1 MSSAGV
7 QPDVISYSAAISAC
21 EKAGQ
26 WEALSL
32 LREMP
37 AAGLRPNVV
46 SYNAAIS
53 ACEKAG
59 RCDDALSLL
68 QKMREDG
75 VQPNVISFNAAI
87 QACAAA
93 QQPDEALRLFKEAL
107 MSVEPSCVTFN
118 AVLDAVASPQPA
130 IARELWLQGCER
142 GLYPEVEKRE
152 AGAPKLDLH
161 EHSEGAGETALRWW
175 LEERVPALQPKPDR
189 LIIVT
194 GFGKSRRAT
203 QVRDLRGR
211 VEGALAAMGAPTLP
225 SDNPGRLVVDMQSW
239 TDR

>member
-1 MSSAGV
+1 MTAAGV
-7 QPDVISYSAAISAC
+7 RPDVI
-21 EKAGQ
+21 
-26 WEALSL
+26 
-32 LREMP
+32 
-37 AAGLRPNVV
+37 

-75 VQPNVISFNAAI
+75 VQPDVYSYSGAI

-107 MSVEPSCVTFN
+107 RSVEPSRVTFN

-142 GLYPEVEKRE
+142 GLYPEVEKWE
-152 AGAPKLDLH
+152 AGAPMLDLH
-161 EHSEGAGETALRWW
+161 DHSEGAGETALRWW

-194 GFGKSRRAT
+194 GWGKSRPAT
-203 QVRDLRGR
+203 RFSDLRGR
-211 VEGALAAMGAPTLP
+211 VEGALAAMGVPTLP

>member
-1 MSSAGV
+1 MTAAGV
-7 QPDVISYSAAISAC
+7 RPDVI
-21 EKAGQ
+21 
-26 WEALSL
+26 
-32 LREMP
+32 
-37 AAGLRPNVV
+37 

-75 VQPNVISFNAAI
+75 VQPNVISYSAAI

-107 MSVEPSCVTFN
+107 RSVEPDCITFN

-142 GLYPEVEKRE
+142 GLYPEVEKWE

-161 EHSEGAGETALRWW
+161 DHSEGAGETALRWW

-194 GFGKSRRAT
+194 GWGKSRPAT
-203 QVRDLRGR
+203 RVSDLRGR
-211 VEGALAAMGAPTLP
+211 VEGAIAAMGVPTLP
-225 SDNPGRLVVDMQSW
+225 SDNPGEFVVDMKAW